1 MTNETIYPAGA
12 GRYAGASSVKG
23 DGSGYVDFWELL
35 EEVRDNVS
43 RNYTGLLS
51 DGSDDELLRSV
62 IERSVSDCQKG
73 VRGFSRDEL
82 CLRLFNEMARY
93 SILTPFLESDDVEEI
108 NVNGW
113 DDVAVTFRDG
123 RVIKSPEHF
132 RSPGHAEDIVRRLLQ
147 NSGMVLDG
155 ASPMAQ
161 GHLPGNNRVTALR
174 YPLID
179 ADRGVA
185 VSVRI
190 LHNTQIG
197 LDRIVSG
204 GTATAEMVAFL
215 RLLCRYGVSFVIAGA
230 TSSGKTTLLGAIL
243 GDMPDG
249 KRIFT
254 IESGARELS
263 LVRRDGSGRVSNN
276 VVHTISR
283 PSENERQD
291 VAQEDLVVASLR
303 FNPDIVCVGE
313 MRDVECYAAVE
324 AALTGHTVVS
334 TVHSGPG
341 EAAHTRIALL
351 CQKKFGIDFNIS
363 MLQAAEAFP
372 VVVYCG
378 RHEDNRRRVMDITE
392 CVADYGNS
400 RRVYRTLYKYVD
412 GAFTSPFPASPDLL
426 ARLKEHG
433 APESALRE
441 FRFLR

>member
-1 MTNETIYPAGA
+1 MPA
-12 GRYAGASSVKG
+12 RPDEEYI
-23 DGSGYVDFWELL
+23 DFWELL
-35 EEVRDNVS
+35 ETVRDKIS

-62 IERSVSDCQKG
+62 IAGCVSDCGKS
-73 VRGFSRDEL
+73 VRGLSGRE
-82 CLRLFNEMARY
+82 CCERLFNEMARY
-93 SILTPFLESDDVEEI
+93 SVLTPFLESDDIEEI

-113 DDVAVTFRDG
+113 DDVALTFRDG
-123 RVIKSPEHF
+123 TVVKSPEVF

-161 GHLPGNNRVTALR
+161 GHLPGNNRVTALK

-185 VSVRI
+185 VSIRI

-197 LDRIVSG
+197 LDSIISG

-215 RLLCRYGVSFVIAGA
+215 RLLCRYGVSFVISGA
-230 TSSGKTTLLGAIL
+230 TSSGKTTLLNAIL

-263 LVRRDGSGRVSNN
+263 LVRRDGSGRVTNN

-283 PSENERQD
+283 PSENDRQD
-291 VAQEDLVVASLR
+291 IAQEDLVVASLR

-324 AALTGHTVVS
+324 AALTGHTVLS

-351 CQKKFGIDFNIS
+351 CQKKFSIDFSIS

-378 RHEDNRRRVMDITE
+378 RHEDNKRRVMDITE
-392 CVADYGNS
+392 CVADYGS
-400 RRVYRTLYKYVD
+400 AKRFYRTLYKFD
-412 GAFTSPFPASPDLL
+412 GGRFVSPSPASASLR
-426 ARLKEHG
+426 ARLREHG
-433 APESALRE
+433 APESALKE
-441 FRFLR
+441 FRFAE